1 MDSAQAAS
9 AEAQLNVRT
18 SSGPQIYGFLLIPN
32 FSLLAFS
39 SALEPLRS
47 ANRLSG
53 SQRYQWHLISPE
65 GGMVTTSSGIEVKT
79 TKTAAE
85 VERLNTLIVCGGL
98 KAERFEDK
106 ATFAWLRRLDREGVR
121 VGALSTGTYLLAKA
135 GLLDGYRCTIHWE
148 NLESFAE
155 DYPNLEVSPELYEID
170 RNRFTCSGGTA
181 VLDLM
186 LSLIAL
192 EHGRTLATQ
201 VAEQFIHERIRE
213 RHDSQR
219 MALRARLGISHP
231 KLLKVVELMEQHQE
245 EPLSR
250 SALAQRAGL
259 STRQLE
265 RLFRKYL
272 HRTPTRFYL
281 ELRLNRAR
289 KLLNQTAMPVLDVA
303 LACGFISASH
313 FSKCYREF
321 FNRTPREERALQTP

>member
-1 MDSAQAAS
+1 MDSGQAAS
-9 AEAQLNVRT
+9 AELQPRRAET
-18 SSGPQIYGFLLIPN
+18 SGPQTYGFLLIPN

-39 SALEPLRS
+39 SALEPLRA
-47 ANRLSG
+47 ANRLVD
-53 SQRYQWHLISPE
+53 RPYYEWHLISPQ
-65 GGMVTTSSGIEVKT
+65 GGMATASSGIEVKT
-79 TKTAAE
+79 TKTTAE
-85 VERLNTLIVCGGL
+85 VERLNTLIVVGGL
-98 KAERFEDK
+98 KAERFADK
-106 ATFAWLRRLDREGVR
+106 STFAWLRRLDREGVR

-135 GLLDGYRCTIHWE
+135 GMLEGYRCTIHWE
-148 NLESFAE
+148 YLEAFAE
-155 DYPNLEVSPELYEID
+155 EYPNLEVSPELYEID

-192 EHGRTLATQ
+192 EHGRDLATQ

-213 RHDSQR
+213 QHDSHR
-219 MALRARLGISHP
+219 MALRSRLGVSHP
-231 KLLKVVELMEQHQE
+231 KLLKVVELMEAHQE

-250 SALAQRAGL
+250 ADLAQRAGL

-272 HRTPTRFYL
+272 HRTPTRYYL

>member
-1 MDSAQAAS
+1 MDSGQAAS
-9 AEAQLNVRT
+9 AELQPRRAET
-18 SSGPQIYGFLLIPN
+18 SGPQTYGFLLIPN

-39 SALEPLRS
+39 SALEPLR
-47 ANRLSG
+47 APNRLVDRPYSE
-53 SQRYQWHLISPE
+53 WHLISPQ
-65 GGMVTTSSGIEVKT
+65 GGMATASSGIEVKT
-79 TKTAAE
+79 TKTTAE
-85 VERLNTLIVCGGL
+85 VERLNTLIVVGGL
-98 KAERFEDK
+98 KAERFADK
-106 ATFAWLRRLDREGVR
+106 STFAWLRRLDREGVR

-135 GLLDGYRCTIHWE
+135 GMLEGYRCTIHWE
-148 NLESFAE
+148 NLEAFAE
-155 DYPNLEVSPELYEID
+155 EYPNLEVSPELYEID

-192 EHGRTLATQ
+192 EHGRDLATQ

-213 RHDSQR
+213 QHDSQR
-219 MALRARLGISHP
+219 MALRSRLGVSHP
-231 KLLKVVELMEQHQE
+231 KLLKVVELMEAHQE

-250 SALAQRAGL
+250 ADLAQRAGL

-272 HRTPTRFYL
+272 HRTPTRYYL